1 MLNAPKP
8 DKAAALQW
16 KAPLKLNLAL
26 MAESLKSLMGLIG
39 KAWSDRAG
47 MLEWL
52 IEGIFMA
59 FPGNAELGIDGDTL
73 EGLHLAISHGTAD
86 VSAPLVQAVL
96 HLEGEYSATFVLSL
110 KHACSELTEDHP
122 LRLALVD
129 LDSRARISGTTDG

>member
-1 MLNAPKP
+1 
-8 DKAAALQW
+8 
-16 KAPLKLNLAL
+16 
-26 MAESLKSLMGLIG
+26 MGLIG
-39 KAWSDRAG
+39 KAWSSRAD

-52 IEGIFMA
+52 IEGILMA
-59 FPGNAELGIDGDTL
+59 CPGNAELGIAGDTL

-129 LDSRARISGTTDG
+129 PDSHARISGTTDGYWWLLARFLAYAAPPELDESKVNAQELAIFTT